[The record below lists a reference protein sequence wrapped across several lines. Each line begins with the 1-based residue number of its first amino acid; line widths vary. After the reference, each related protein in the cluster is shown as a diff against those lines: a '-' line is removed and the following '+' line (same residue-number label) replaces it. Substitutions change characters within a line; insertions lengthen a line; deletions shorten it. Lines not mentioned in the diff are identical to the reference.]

1 MTKPDKYPDEQW
13 NRLNQPVAQQ
23 KLRKELL
30 IALGQFLDT
39 SPDPGGY
46 PARMAEILAV
56 LRGYAHQ
63 HRITGMDEQLKDP
76 ASDSQRALEADSAI
90 GALAYAESQL
100 RAIEYYTASARASTP
115 DEADAL
121 LKKAQA
127 LIREYSDHGHY
138 EYDADWK
145 QAMDEARESLE

>member
-39 SPDPGGY
+39 SP
-46 PARMAEILAV
+46 V

-63 HRITGMDEQLKDP
+63 HRITGMDERLKDP

-138 EYDADWK
+138 EYDVDWK